1 MTARNLTDDQ
11 RLAAMRE
18 LGVVW
23 PKGRLPR
30 YPSSMTGAEQARAD
44 ALYDQI
50 SPAFVEK
57 HMTKGRL

>member
-1 MTARNLTDDQ
+1 MTVRNLTDGQ

-30 YPSSMTGAEQARAD
+30 YPSAMTEKSKVQAD